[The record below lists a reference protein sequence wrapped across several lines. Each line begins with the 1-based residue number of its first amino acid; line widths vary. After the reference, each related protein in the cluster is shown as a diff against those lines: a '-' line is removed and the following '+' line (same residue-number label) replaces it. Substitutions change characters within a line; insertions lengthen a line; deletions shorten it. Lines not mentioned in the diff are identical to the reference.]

1 MVEEESK
8 SVDATNFTLR
18 GTMLEALL
26 TTGIGVQ
33 RKTTEVSEET
43 LGMLQLLQGTLIT
56 KANLDRMLVTNEKLL
71 VAMVRQLVDV
81 DMIRPA
87 TKLMKDVT
95 SEEGRAALPWKT
107 IMTQFTHE
115 KVPNWWRPY
124 TLGCLDKKGHT
135 RLDVAIKNGDEE
147 KALSFLTSPWGAFG
161 CRRIRRDGRT
171 ALMGAIE
178 KKMKT
183 VCMKMLELFGAD
195 GCNAGSVETMR
206 GETALIRSCRFGLE
220 DVALELLEF
229 GADAC
234 KVDHINN
241 KGATALMGAIEKKM
255 KTVCMKMLEL
265 FGADGC
271 NAGSVETMRGETA
284 LIRSCRFG
292 LEDVA
297 LELLEF
303 GDDACRLNHVD
314 NEGVTAFMHACRSR
328 LEAPALDML
337 AFGVDACKL
346 NHANESGDTPLI
358 VACMFELNSV
368 ALKMLEF
375 GADVCKL
382 NNVGDDGHTALISAC
397 LMGLDQVVLEM
408 LEFGA
413 AACKLNHVDEEG
425 RTALITACMS
435 SQDAVALKVLEFGAE
450 ACKLNHADEMG
461 KTALHHA
468 CNMRLGSVCLQILNF
483 GADACNLNHRTL
495 YGHTALY
502 FAKRRGLRNVVEAIR
517 LLQQDRTV

>member
-161 CRRIRRDGRT
+161 CRRIRRDGR
-171 ALMGAIE
+171 
-178 KKMKT
+178 
-183 VCMKMLELFGAD
+183 
-195 GCNAGSVETMR
+195 
-206 GETALIRSCRFGLE
+206 
-220 DVALELLEF
+220 
-229 GADAC
+229 
-234 KVDHINN
+234 
-241 KGATALMGAIEKKM
+241 TALMGAIEKKM